1 LQHLLHTEDVIRL
14 AAASLLLLALAGS
27 AGASTPAS
35 GIHGTVMR
43 GPTQPVCM
51 VGEPCE
57 EPAPGVVLHIARAAT
72 GTAVTHVRTGAGG
85 TYRVRLAP
93 GVYTIRTSGRTLG
106 TILKPVTVRVVR
118 GRFTRRNLSI
128 DTGIR

>member
-1 LQHLLHTEDVIRL
+1 MIRL
-14 AAASLLLLALAGS
+14 VTVALLLLSIAGS

-35 GIHGTVMR
+35 GVYGTVTR

-72 GTAVTHVRTGAGG
+72 GAPVTHVRTGSGG
-85 TYRVRLAP
+85 AYRVRLAP

-106 TILKPVTVRVVR
+106 TILKPVTVRVLR

>member
-1 LQHLLHTEDVIRL
+1 LQHLLHTENVIRC
-14 AAASLLLLALAGS
+14 AAFALLLLALAGS
-27 AGASTPAS
+27 AGASTLGS
-35 GIHGTVMR
+35 GVYGTVTR

-57 EPAPGVVLHIARAAT
+57 EPAPGVVLHIARAVT
-72 GTAVTHVRTGAGG
+72 GAAVAHVRTGAGG
-85 TYRVRLAP
+85 AYRVRLAP
-93 GVYTIRTSGRTLG
+93 GVYTIRTGGRTLG

-118 GRFTRRNLSI
+118 GRFTRQNLSI